1 MCRVEERVYING
13 EGHRSKFEDAF
24 PCSHA
29 RKGRLCSNV
38 KKNTT
43 EYYPKKPII
52 SRDDSPSPINPPTPT
67 GTGSYLVEQRRP
79 SSSGGR
85 PSTRDGPRQI
95 IIEFGSNKTKKYAG
109 NSHKRS
115 FLHGN
120 SADDLAFE
128 SPGSDAS
135 HTIRTGYPDA
145 PLSPQTA
152 VFGHTDDYIT
162 NPGPSHGSHHRHTS
176 SSSSYTGSSRTPSL
190 YVTSDPDY
198 ESPPTTRSTKLR
210 PAIHYPSTSGA
221 QSSPSKSR
229 TRGGTSSANY
239 KVTEVSPHGNSHEDY
254 SPDSLAPHDYQDF
267 ADRSASSHAS
277 SGASSKSRK
286 GKEPEQ
292 PRKGKD
298 SERRRQEELAREA
311 ADAENV
317 KQVRF
322 ELERPKARAQERA
335 ETLLAEKEKQRAD
348 EREEARRR
356 KERERAPEPAKPQK
370 KEKSYP
376 PTSMVSTKRPSASR
390 RGSVSMTQA
399 QQDEQR
405 RLLAAELDHMQGESR
420 ATEARERE
428 ERSAALMLQQQDTSY
443 YNPRTGGLPSSAP
456 AVAHRGSVSSDA
468 RPTPLGRSN
477 SRRTSISQQKPPPI
491 NTQTSPDYVQPVT
504 GSARARGPPPL
515 SFPSNFNTRPTSA
528 RRPSFSSQDNPFAV
542 PARLSGTSVENAFA
556 TLPPVISPP
565 VTVHQDPYNTRNLRE
580 ALPSRETADNRNS
593 IQRRGEDVIKAA
605 GSHSA
610 ARKATRAM
618 GRAAGYEDDY
628 ATDDDQVTHGH
639 PRRRYP

>member
-13 EGHRSKFEDAF
+13 EGHRSKFEDSY
-24 PCSHA
+24 PCSQA
-29 RKGRLCSNV
+29 PRGRLCPNV

-43 EYYPKKPII
+43 EYYPKRPIV
-52 SRDDSPSPINPPTPT
+52 SRNDSPSPINPPTPT
-67 GTGSYLVEQRRP
+67 GTGSYLVQQRRP

-85 PSTRDGPRQI
+85 PSTRDGARQI
-95 IIEFGSNKTKKYAG
+95 IIEFASNKSKKYSS

-115 FLHGN
+115 SLQGN
-120 SADDLAFE
+120 SVDDIAFE

-145 PLSPQTA
+145 PLPPQTA
-152 VFGHTDDYIT
+152 VYDHTDAYIT
-162 NPGPSHGSHHRHTS
+162 APGASHGSYHRHTS
-176 SSSSYTGSSRTPSL
+176 SSSSFTDSSRAPSL
-190 YVTSDPDY
+190 YITSDPDY

-221 QSSPSKSR
+221 PSSPSKSR
-229 TRGGTSSANY
+229 IRGGTSPTNY
-239 KVTEVSPHGNSHEDY
+239 KVTEVTPHGNAHEAY
-254 SPDSLAPHDYQDF
+254 SPDSLAPHDYHDF

-277 SGASSKSRK
+277 SGASNKSRK
-286 GKEPEQ
+286 GKETEQ

-298 SERRRQEELAREA
+298 SERRRQEELAHEVA
-311 ADAENV
+311 EKLAKEENV

-322 ELERPKARAQERA
+322 EIERPKARAKERA
-335 ETLLAEKEKQRAD
+335 ETLFAEKEKQRAED
-348 EREEARRR
+348 REETRRR
-356 KERERAPEPAKPQK
+356 KERERVPEPVKPSK

-376 PTSMVSTKRPSASR
+376 PTSSMSIGRPSASR
-390 RGSVSMTQA
+390 RSSVTMTPA

-428 ERSAALMLQQQDTSY
+428 ERSAILMQQQQDPSY
-443 YNPRTGGLPSSAP
+443 YNPRAGGLPGTGP
-456 AVAHRGSVSSDA
+456 TVARRGSISSDT
-468 RPTPLGRSN
+468 RPSTLGRTN
-477 SRRTSISQQKPPPI
+477 SRRTSISQAKPPPI
-491 NTQTSPDYVQPVT
+491 NTQMPPKYVQPA
-504 GSARARGPPPL
+504 SARSHGPPPV
-515 SFPSNFNTRPTSA
+515 SFPPNFNPRPTSA
-528 RRPSFSSQDNPFAV
+528 RRPSFSSQDNPFA
-542 PARLSGTSVENAFA
+542 A
-556 TLPPVISPP
+556 LPSVISPP
-565 VTVHQDPYNTRNLRE
+565 VTVHQDTWNTRNLRE
-580 ALPSRETADNRNS
+580 ALPSRETSDGRYT
-593 IQRRGEDVIKAA
+593 IQRRGEDVIKAS

-628 ATDDDQVTHGH
+628 ATDSDDQVTHGH